1 MCRVKPI
8 GIIDYGSG
16 NLQSIINALNYL
28 KIPAEIFNNPKDF
41 NSYDKLILPGVGSF
55 EFAIEN
61 LKKRGFSKLI
71 IDLVKSKKIKLL
83 GICLGMQ
90 LLYDYSEEDNGC
102 DGLGI
107 IKGRVNKIN
116 LRNDIRVPN
125 IGWRKIN
132 LQKKSDLFSDIEI
145 EPIFYFV
152 HSYGCETFNKNEVTG
167 VLNYGQIFDVVV
179 ESDNVFGTQF
189 HPEKSQ
195 IAGLQIL
202 KNFSNKL

>member
-41 NSYDKLILPGVGSF
+41 NSYDKVILPGVGSF
-55 EFAIEN
+55 EFAIKN

-132 LQKKSDLFSDIEI
+132 IQKKSDLFSDIEI
-145 EPIFYFV
+145 DPIFYFV

-167 VLNYGQIFDVVV
+167 ILNYGQIFDVVI

-195 IAGLQIL
+195 IVGLQIL

>member
-41 NSYDKLILPGVGSF
+41 NSYDKVILPGVGSF
-55 EFAIEN
+55 EFAIKN

-132 LQKKSDLFSDIEI
+132 IQ
-145 EPIFYFV
+145 
-152 HSYGCETFNKNEVTG
+152 
-167 VLNYGQIFDVVV
+167 
-179 ESDNVFGTQF
+179 
-189 HPEKSQ
+189 
-195 IAGLQIL
+195 
-202 KNFSNKL
+202 

>member
-152 HSYGCETFNKNEVTG
+152 HSYCCSSSEDALTETTHGESFISCLAKDN
-167 VLNYGQIFDVVV
+167 IFAV
-179 ESDNVFGTQF
+179 QF

-195 IAGLQIL
+195 DMGLEL
-202 KNFSNKL
+202 YRNFLNWNI